1 MRNRKP
7 IAFGCLVL
15 FSLLVAGPPAFA
27 QGADPASVKPAWQTE
42 KEIEAVKNAPL
53 PQFGAFYFG
62 YDYPILSGNLAADL
76 AKWESPINIAV
87 GFESM
92 SGLRNS
98 FISGVE
104 LEMFFTFND
113 SGVRFLMN
121 DLVLFG
127 YSFDLKFAR
136 LNAGIR
142 AGLSILD
149 ITDDSSGYGTFTALG
164 AVLGPEIS
172 LYLPVAKD
180 MSLYLRGRYAASAYM
195 TLDTDANPIDDGRN
209 QLATLSFQA
218 GLGFKM

>member
-1 MRNRKP
+1 MKLRMPKFFGFFLITALI
-7 IAFGCLVL
+7 IAGVPVFG
-15 FSLLVAGPPAFA
+15 
-27 QGADPASVKPAWQTE
+27 QGVDPSTVKPAWQFE
-42 KEIEAVKNAPL
+42 QEIEAAKNAPL
-53 PQFGAFYFG
+53 PQFDAYYFG
-62 YDYPILSGNLAADL
+62 YDYPIISGNLAADL
-76 AKWESPINIAV
+76 AKWESPINIAL
-87 GFESM
+87 GFESI
-92 SGLRNS
+92 SGLTSS

-149 ITDDSSGYGTFTALG
+149 ITENASGYGTFTALG

-172 LYLPVAKD
+172 LYVPVAKD
-180 MSLYLRGRYAASAYM
+180 MSLYLRGRYAAAAYI
-195 TLDTDANPIDDGRN
+195 TLDSDANPIDDGRN
-209 QLATLSFQA
+209 QLATLSIQA
-218 GLGFKM
+218 GLAFKM

>member
-1 MRNRKP
+1 MKLP
-7 IAFGCLVL
+7 MSKSFGFCLVL
-15 FSLLVAGPPAFA
+15 ALILAGVPAFG
-27 QGADPASVKPAWQTE
+27 QGADPSTIKPAWQFE
-42 KEIEAVKNAPL
+42 QEIAAAKNAPL

-62 YDYPILSGNLAADL
+62 YVYPIISGNLAADL
-76 AKWESPINIAV
+76 AKWESPINITL
-87 GFESM
+87 GLESM
-92 SGLRNS
+92 SGLKSS

-149 ITDDSSGYGTFTALG
+149 ITENASSYGTFTALG

-172 LYLPVAKD
+172 LYVPVAKD
-180 MSLYLRGRYAASAYM
+180 ISLYLRGRYAASAYI
-195 TLDTDANPIDDGRN
+195 TLDSDANPIDDGRN
-209 QLATLSFQA
+209 QLATLSIQA